1 MRVLAE
7 KKTMVSGL
15 RVLISYEVAFKRSL
29 RCLRRRLLDVLWCT
43 PASPPPR
50 RLVIILN
57 ATPYHRGTTCV
68 AIFDEA
74 CIHASA
80 ADVQLIP

>member
-57 ATPYHRGTTCV
+57 ATPYHRGTTCLS
-68 AIFDEA
+68 
-74 CIHASA
+74 CGRA
-80 ADVQLIP
+80 ANPLTFLLTWL

>member
-29 RCLRRRLLDVLWCT
+29 RWLRRRLLDVLWCT
-43 PASPPPR
+43 PASSPSR
-50 RLVIILN
+50 RLAIILN
-57 ATPYHRGTTCV
+57 ANPYHKAAASGS
-68 AIFDEA
+68 
-74 CIHASA
+74 HSA
-80 ADVQLIP
+80 AEVKKEIPSRLQS